1 MEFANQLI
9 LACGSLLLLA
19 ILAGKLSSRIG
30 APLLLVFLGLGM
42 AAGGEGPGGIE
53 FDDFPTAYSIASVA
67 LAIILFDGGLRTSV
81 RTVKKAWAPASLLAT
96 IGVVVTAALTGIA
109 VMAFFD
115 MDPMT
120 ALLMGTVVASTDAA
134 AVFLLLHQHG
144 MDIREKVSA
153 TLELESGANDPMAI
167 FLTAT
172 LVTIIGSGMTM
183 DDLTSPQTLMD
194 LGSVLGLAFGVGVT
208 IGLLGGVL
216 LATLINRLV
225 LAPGLYPVLAV
236 AATLALFGASQ
247 ELGGSGF
254 MTVYLAGIVAGNRRL
269 RADKMIRRFHDG
281 IAWVSQIVLLVM
293 LGLLVTPS
301 TLLPNLVP
309 ATMVALAL
317 VFVARPVAVFLCL
330 LPSRL
335 TRRERFFVA
344 WVGLRG
350 GVPIYLAIM
359 PVLSGVPGAEQI
371 FSVTF
376 IVVLVSLALQGW
388 SIPWVARRLG
398 VEIPPAPETVSRL
411 EIDIP
416 SNLDRDVVGYSVLE
430 DSPIANRPI
439 KELSFPPRSRI
450 LAVLRS
456 GRVVSERILKALKPG
471 DFVLMIAPPE
481 HTLTLDRRFLPDRG
495 KVRRRIALAD
505 FVFPGDAPAGPVA
518 MAYEVAVPEGDR
530 DQSLADF
537 MRGQLGDAPSVGD
550 SVRLGAIELVVME
563 MDGEDMT
570 SVGLRLEPEEPDR
583 IPDLV
588 PDWAHRGWAAT
599 QRLLPPRK
607 VKAQGDGGME

>member
-9 LACGSLLLLA
+9 LVCGSLVLVA

-42 AAGGEGPGGIE
+42 AAGIDGPGGLA
-53 FDDFPTAYSIASVA
+53 FDDFSVAYTIASIA
-67 LAIILFDGGLRTSV
+67 LAIILFDGGLRTSL
-81 RTVKKAWAPASLLAT
+81 RTVKRAWGPASLLAT
-96 IGVVVTAALTGIA
+96 LGVVLTAALTGGA
-109 VMAFFD
+109 VMIFLD
-115 MDPMT
+115 VPLLI

-134 AVFLLLHQHG
+134 AVFLLLHQRG

-172 LVTIIGSGMTM
+172 LVTIIGSGQSLT
-183 DDLTSPQTLMD
+183 DLTSQQALID
-194 LGSVLGLAFGVGVT
+194 LGKVLGLAFGVGALV
-208 IGLLGGVL
+208 GVVGGFL
-216 LATLINRLV
+216 LASVINKLV

-236 AATLALFGASQ
+236 AATLTLFGGSQ

-254 MTVYLAGIVAGNRRL
+254 LTVYLAGIVAGNRRL

-301 TLLPNLVP
+301 TLVDDLLP
-309 ATMVALAL
+309 ATLIALAL
-317 VFVARPVAVFLCL
+317 VFVARPIAVFLCL

-335 TRRERFFVA
+335 TRRERLFIA

-359 PVLSGVPGAEQI
+359 PVLAGLPGAERV
-371 FSVTF
+371 FGVTF

-411 EIDIP
+411 EVDIP
-416 SNLDRDVVGYSVLE
+416 SNLDRDVVGYSVAE
-430 DSPIANRPI
+430 DSPVVNRPI
-439 KELSFPPRSRI
+439 KELSFPPRTRI

-456 GRVVSERILKALKPG
+456 GRVVSERILKVLKPG

-495 KVRRRIALAD
+495 KVRRRVALAD
-505 FVFPGDAPAGPVA
+505 FVFPAEAKVGPVA
-518 MAYEVAVPEGDR
+518 LAYEVPLPLAAR
-530 DQSLADF
+530 DETLADY
-537 MRGQLGDAPSVGD
+537 MRSHLDESPSVGD
-550 SVRLGAIELVVME
+550 AIRVGAVALVIVE
-563 MDGEDMT
+563 MDGDDIT
-570 SVGLRLEPEEPDR
+570 SIGLQLEPEEPNR
-583 IPDLV
+583 LPDLV
-588 PDWAHRGWAAT
+588 PDWVRRVVARLHRWREA
-599 QRLLPPRK
+599 RRD
-607 VKAQGDGGME
+607 AQTGGME